1 VNVAG
6 LYGFFR
12 PGSAEPQDLFSR
24 WPAVLAAL
32 PLTVAL
38 GYIAVLRD
46 AARRR
51 DGPAIL
57 AAGFAGYLLA
67 LGDQGA
73 TGGLFRLAYEHVS
86 GVGTMREPR
95 LTIRIPQTH
104 PPRLIAG
111 LMLSGRSLT

>member
-12 PGSAEPQDLFSR
+12 PAPTEPKNLFSR

-32 PLTVAL
+32 VLIVAV
-38 GYIAVLRD
+38 GYVAVLCD

-51 DGPAIL
+51 DGLAML
-57 AAGFAGYLLA
+57 AAGVAGYFLA
-67 LGDQGA
+67 LGNQGP
-73 TGGLFRLAYEHVS
+73 TGGLFRLAYEQVP
-86 GVGTMREPR
+86 GFVIMREPR
-95 LTIRIPQTH
+95 LTIRISQTH